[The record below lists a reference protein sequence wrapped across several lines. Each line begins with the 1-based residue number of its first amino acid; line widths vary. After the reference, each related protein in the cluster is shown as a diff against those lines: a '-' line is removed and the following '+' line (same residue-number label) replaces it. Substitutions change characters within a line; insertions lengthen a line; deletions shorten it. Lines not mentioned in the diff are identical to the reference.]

1 MFKSVKP
8 IYLYCVILAL
18 SAIAL
23 GFSDSIF
30 SNYYKDAYQITA
42 YQRGLV
48 EFPRELPGVLCIVL
62 ISSLSFL
69 GDIRMAI
76 VAHILSAAGVLLLG
90 LFTPEFNVMLIFLF
104 VNSLGMHMFFP
115 LQDGIAMSLIGKE
128 NIGKEMGKLKGISTA
143 FMMIAGIIV
152 FFGFRVDFF
161 SFVTP
166 IKSIFVISGI
176 LFIIITILF
185 IVLQKLVNSPIQ
197 QKRKVKILFRKEY
210 KYYYIL
216 AIMNGVQKQ
225 IIFVYGPWVL
235 IDLLSQQTDT
245 LALINIFGSLLGIFF
260 IPKLGKWIDKL
271 GLKKMLFAD
280 ALSFI
285 TIYILYG
292 LLSLGFVSG
301 FIPKVGFPVYL
312 AIGILVLDKL
322 SMQMSIIRVVYLKSI
337 SIDPSD
343 ITPTLSLGISMDHI
357 VAITCAYLCGIIW
370 SEAGPHYIFFLAAA
384 FSLVNLYVAFKV
396 QDKPIEIK

>member
-1 MFKSVKP
+1 MFKSIKP
-8 IYLYCVILAL
+8 IHLYCVILAL

-30 SNYYKDAYQITA
+30 SNYYKDAYQINA
-42 YQRGLV
+42 YQRGV
-48 EFPRELPGVLCIVL
+48 IEFPRELPGVLCIVL
-62 ISSLSFL
+62 ISALSFL

-76 VAHILSAAGVLLLG
+76 VAHVLSTIGILLLG
-90 LFTPEFNVMLIFLF
+90 FFTPSFYVMLVFLF
-104 VNSLGMHMFFP
+104 INSLGMHMFFP
-115 LQDGIAMSLIGKE
+115 LQDGIAMSLVGKE
-128 NIGKEMGKLKGISTA
+128 NVGKQIGKLRGVSTA
-143 FMMIAGIIV
+143 FMMIASIIV
-152 FFGFRVDFF
+152 FIGFRTDFF
-161 SFVTP
+161 SFTTS
-166 IKSIFVISGI
+166 IKSIFVISGM
-176 LFIIITILF
+176 LFMTITILF
-185 IVLQKLVNSPIQ
+185 VILLKLVKSPVQ
-197 QKRKVKILFRKEY
+197 QKRELKILFRKEY

-235 IDLLSQQTDT
+235 IDLLSQQADT

-260 IPKLGKWIDKL
+260 IPKLGQWIDKL

-285 TIYILYG
+285 AIYILYG
-292 LLSLGFVSG
+292 FLSFGFVSG
-301 FIPKVGFPVYL
+301 FIPKVGLPVYL

-337 SIDPSD
+337 SVDPSD

-357 VAITCAYLCGIIW
+357 ITIVCAYVCGIIW
-370 SEAGPHYIFFLAAA
+370 SEVGPQYIFFLAAA

-396 QDKPIEIK
+396 QDKPV